1 MPGEYSQATLQAHFE
16 SINKRLRMIEE
27 QLVRISETGGF
38 AYTPSWSQVPEEVVA
53 LAGEGKQL
61 EAMKRYR
68 ELTGANMDQARD
80 VVVGLETP
88 RSAALRAASPPPILS
103 GSMSDRAPRI
113 LILSASIGEG
123 HDLPARVLADGI
135 RAVDPRAEVRIQDFL
150 AFIRPILRRIIMDGS
165 QFHSEWGGR
174 MSTSSSSCSPRSGR
188 RSGSPAHSAR
198 ALGGRGTERAV
209 AAARPDVVVSTYPG
223 ATEILGQLRQRG
235 RVRVPVVSAITD
247 LAALR
252 YWAHP
257 AVDLH
262 LITHPESD
270 EEVRA
275 IAPASEIVCVRGLTD
290 PSFNELRDQAEAR
303 RALGLPADR
312 RVVLVS
318 GGGWA
323 VGDLAGAA
331 EAAIADG
338 ATAVCLCGRNEEVRQ
353 ALARRFAGDERVVV
367 LGFSDRMAEL
377 MAAADVLVHSTAGL
391 TVLGGADG
399 GLSRDLLRLGTATC
413 ASTTRPTAGSAWRGW
428 RPTAMSSEVSS
439 PPRSPSP
446 ERRTGPSSPSRRPP
460 HSFWAPPRWR
470 AGERGSDSASAI
482 TPATAW

>member
-1 MPGEYSQATLQAHFE
+1 
-16 SINKRLRMIEE
+16 
-27 QLVRISETGGF
+27 
-38 AYTPSWSQVPEEVVA
+38 
-53 LAGEGKQL
+53 
-61 EAMKRYR
+61 
-68 ELTGANMDQARD
+68 
-80 VVVGLETP
+80 
-88 RSAALRAASPPPILS
+88 
-103 GSMSDRAPRI
+103 MSDRAPRI

-135 RAVDPRAEVRIQDFL
+135 RDAEPGAQVEIQDFL
-150 AFIRPILRRIIMDGS
+150 GFIRPILRRIIMGGS
-165 QFHSEWGGR
+165 QFHSELGGR
-174 MSTSSSSCSPRSGR
+174 MFDLEFKLMTEVRPTIWIG
-188 RSGSPAHSAR
+188 GTLGR

-235 RVRVPVVSAITD
+235 RVRVPLVSVITD

-257 AVDLH
+257 AVNLH
-262 LITHPESD
+262 LITHPESE

-290 PSFNELRDQAEAR
+290 PSFYEPPDPAEAR
-303 RALGLPADR
+303 RALDLPVER
-312 RVVLVS
+312 RAVLVS

-353 ALARRFAGDERVVV
+353 ALAGRFAGDERVVV

-391 TVLGGADG
+391 TVLEALMEGCRVISYGWGHGHVRVNNEAYRRFGLARVATDREELGRALTAALAEPRAPDRSFESLPEAASLVLGAARTG
-399 GLSRDLLRLGTATC
+399 GLG
-413 ASTTRPTAGSAWRGW
+413 
-428 RPTAMSSEVSS
+428 
-439 PPRSPSP
+439 
-446 ERRTGPSSPSRRPP
+446 
-460 HSFWAPPRWR
+460 
-470 AGERGSDSASAI
+470 
-482 TPATAW
+482 